1 MDKRIIE
8 FRRQLNARLDPR
20 RYEHSLSVSF
30 TSIALAMRYGYDI
43 NKAELAGLLHDCAK
57 CYSDETL
64 IKQCGINGVELS
76 EEEQQVKVTIHARYG
91 AWLAKH
97 QYHIQDE
104 DVLSAIRYHTTGR
117 PGMSL
122 LEKIVFT
129 ADFIEPRREK
139 AKRLPELRIL
149 AFENLDQTVYEILY
163 DSLQYLKEQGGRID
177 SMTQKAF
184 AYYQNKEREKA

>member
-8 FRRQLNARLDPR
+8 LRRQLKDRLDPR

-30 TSIALAMRYGYDI
+30 TSMALAMRYAYDI
-43 NKAELAGLLHDCAK
+43 NKTELAGLLHDCAK
-57 CYSDETL
+57 CYSDKEL
-64 IKQCGINGVELS
+64 IEQCSINGIELS
-76 EEEQQVKVTIHARYG
+76 EEERKVKVTIHAKYG
-91 AWLAKH
+91 AWLAEH

-117 PGMSL
+117 PTMSL
-122 LEKIVFT
+122 LEKIIFT

-139 AKRLPELRIL
+139 AKRLPELRVL
-149 AFENLDQTVYEILY
+149 AFKDLDQTVYQILR
-163 DSLQYLKEQGGRID
+163 DSLQYLREQGGTID

-184 AYYQNKEREKA
+184 AYYQNEEREKT